1 MVEGKVLEILKSDT
15 TVGGK
20 SVRASEDS
28 PQLRL
33 ESSKSGKE
41 VCYILLSYYLASDTS
56 NGTLDLPLYFNSAC
70 IRSITYTLKIPST
83 NKLQQPER

>member
-1 MVEGKVLEILKSDT
+1 MLEILKSDT

-41 VCYILLSYYLASDTS
+41 VGSVVVFLGDELMLRC
-56 NGTLDLPLYFNSAC
+56 
-70 IRSITYTLKIPST
+70 
-83 NKLQQPER
+83 